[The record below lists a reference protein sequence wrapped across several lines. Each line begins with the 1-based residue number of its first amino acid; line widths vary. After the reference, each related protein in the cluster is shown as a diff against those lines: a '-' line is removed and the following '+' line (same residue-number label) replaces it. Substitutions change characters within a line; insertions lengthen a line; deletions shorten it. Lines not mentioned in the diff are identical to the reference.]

1 MMHAEAPKSIM
12 RDFNDNSCLL
22 MAQKHF
28 ACIEFLS
35 SDLNRQ
41 GFHASQLLHYRL
53 GANDDERNDAT
64 PKKLS
69 IVFATAN
76 VTLTGWRLNR
86 ITEHLRDGDLLAV
99 RAFSI
104 RYANVDP
111 TALIVANITVEPM
124 GKG

>member
-1 MMHAEAPKSIM
+1 MT
-12 RDFNDNSCLL
+12 
-22 MAQKHF
+22 
-28 ACIEFLS
+28 IE
-35 SDLNRQ
+35 
-41 GFHASQLLHYRL
+41 
-53 GANDDERNDAT
+53 EPTPIDAT

-99 RAFSI
+99 RAISI